1 MYRKFQP
8 KYEFRIEI
16 PIEKLFRCRSWTKNA
31 REKEEKKKLKRI
43 TKNVS
48 YPVKHVNFFKGNV
61 YKQKVFIAHF

>member
-16 PIEKLFRCRSWTKNA
+16 PIEKHFRCRSWTKNA
-31 REKEEKKKLKRI
+31 REKEGKKSKRI

-61 YKQKVFIAHF
+61 HEQKVFIAHF